1 MVTKISLTQGLF
13 ALVDDEDAEIVNQYK
28 WYTQRCKN
36 LLYAVKAVPTGNG
49 KQAKL
54 FMHTFLTGFKI
65 TDHIDGDG
73 LNNCREN
80 LREATRIE
88 NGMNKRKRPGTT
100 SPFKGVYWY
109 KKTKR
114 FKAQISVPS
123 RVGGNGKRKNLG
135 YFLNESEAAQAY
147 DNAARELFGDF
158 AALNFPKPGERSA
171 ITGEIIPTEM
181 EIAS

>member
-73 LNNCREN
+73 LRAQVAENNFQ
-80 LREATRIE
+80 LWIE
-88 NGMNKRKRPGTT
+88 VVNPDDEGA
-100 SPFKGVYWY
+100 V
-109 KKTKR
+109 
-114 FKAQISVPS
+114 IIED
-123 RVGGNGKRKNLG
+123 GKVQ
-135 YFLNESEAAQAY
+135 E
-147 DNAARELFGDF
+147 
-158 AALNFPKPGERSA
+158 
-171 ITGEIIPTEM
+171 
-181 EIAS
+181 